1 MSSIKIDIF
10 LFKIH
15 VVFPVSSTI
24 PGLQRL
30 HNKYMLVLHVLR
42 DQENCGALDCV
53 PCMSLEIDPVLS
65 TLPVT

>member
-24 PGLQRL
+24 PGLQRVPR
-30 HNKYMLVLHVLR
+30 KYMLALHLR
-42 DQENCGALDCV
+42 DQENGGALDCV